1 MDTKLKSNSPNNVAG
16 FLVSMLAIISIAI
29 GILLSYQPVLKYSG
43 LLSQKL
49 RAQRE
54 AGIEEQE
61 DYYKQEFL
69 DVLERSNFV
78 LFWDLVSGKDNTNKQ
93 PTDIFL
99 PDNMKTLQEEDDW
112 YEQKKAFL
120 RNFNEILYRWHNS
133 FYSDT
138 LMHYP
143 LFEYYVLDDTTGNYL
158 TNNYNP
164 IDQLIT
170 ASEEAARLKLQ
181 YPFYLI
187 FQYGEDGALQ
197 IPDYSGFSEE
207 QINNLLLKEK
217 NKEIIKEVR
226 DDSYWYQYC
235 SRINAPVNTTIIYAS
250 QSEKFFYTEGS
261 LRNSLPDPV
270 KDFSEGGFE
279 YVCAFAASLAV
290 LLGLLLPLVKSWG
303 IGRGLMGR
311 IPFEF
316 IFCGIVLIPPF
327 YEGLLSMAY
336 ETVTDFF
343 LINPSQTIFSASVIH
358 IFDYILNFLIW
369 TGVLSIIFISVLSLR
384 QLYVLGLRR
393 YIKERTLTGR
403 IYCFLSGKIKKLFI
417 SLGEVDLTDQSN
429 KAILKALTVNFVIL
443 VILCSIWVI
452 GIAVLVPYSILLFFI
467 LKKYMDDI
475 KKKYSLLLNATRKMA
490 EGNLE
495 TEITENLGVFEPL
508 KEEFSK
514 VQYGFKKAVEEE
526 MKSQR
531 LKTDLITNVSHDLKT
546 PLTAIITYV
555 DLLKNENITPEERK
569 AYIDTLDMKSQRLK
583 RLIEDLFEISKVMS
597 DNITLNMLEIDLAD
611 LIKQVLLELD
621 DKICKSGIE
630 FRLHLPEEKLL
641 LLLDS
646 EKTYRIFENL
656 ITNITKY
663 AMPHSRAYIDME
675 AKEDKVIVI
684 LKNVSAG
691 ELDFNTEEI
700 TERFVRG
707 DQSRNTEGSG
717 LGLAIVKSFV
727 ELQDGDFEIQVDG
740 DLFKA
745 IITWRR

>member
-1 MDTKLKSNSPNNVAG
+1 
-16 FLVSMLAIISIAI
+16 MLAIISIAA
-29 GILLSYQPVLKYSG
+29 GILLSYQPVLHYSN

-54 AGIEEQE
+54 DEIEEQK

-69 DVLERSNFV
+69 KVLERSNFV
-78 LFWDLVSGKDNTNKQ
+78 LYWDLVYGKDNSNMQ
-93 PTDIFL
+93 PTDVFL
-99 PDNMKTLQEEDDW
+99 PDSMKTVREDDDR
-112 YEQKKAFL
+112 YDQKKAFL
-120 RNFNEILYRWHNS
+120 SDFNNTIYRWQNS

-138 LMHYP
+138 LVDYP
-143 LFEYYVLDDTTGNYL
+143 SFEYYVLNTTTGNHL
-158 TNNYNP
+158 TNTYNSIERLLTVP
-164 IDQLIT
+164 
-170 ASEEAARLKLQ
+170 EEGTGTKQQ

-187 FQYGEDGALQ
+187 FQYDEDGSLQ
-197 IPDYSGFSEE
+197 IQDYSGFNEE

-217 NKEIIKEVR
+217 NRDIIKEVM
-226 DDSYWYQYC
+226 DSNYWYQYGIQ
-235 SRINAPVNTTIIYAS
+235 INAPANTTFVYAS
-250 QSEKFFYTEGS
+250 QSEDFFYTKGT
-261 LRNSLPDPV
+261 LQNSLSDPV
-270 KDFSEGGFE
+270 WDFSEGGFE
-279 YVCAFAASLAV
+279 FVCMLAV
-290 LLGLLLPLVKSWG
+290 FLTALLALLLPLVKSWG
-303 IGRGLMGR
+303 VGHGSVSRV
-311 IPFEF
+311 PFEF
-316 IFCGIVLIPPF
+316 IILGIVLLPPF

-336 ETVTDFF
+336 ETTTAFF
-343 LINPSQTIFSASVIH
+343 ITSPSQTIFSSSVIH
-358 IFDYILNFLIW
+358 LLDYILNALIW
-369 TGVLSIIFISVLSLR
+369 IGVLSIIFISVLSLR
-384 QLYVLGLRR
+384 QVYFLGLRR
-393 YIKERTLTGR
+393 YIIERTLTGR
-403 IYCFLSGKIKKLFI
+403 MYHFLSGKIKKLFI
-417 SLGEVDLTDQSN
+417 SLGNVDLTDQSN
-429 KAILKALTVNFVIL
+429 KAILKVLTVNFVIL
-443 VILCSIWVI
+443 VILCSVWVV

-467 LKKYMDDI
+467 LKRYMDDI
-475 KKKYSLLLNATRKMA
+475 KKKYAILLDATRKMA

-495 TEITENLGVFEPL
+495 TAITDNLGVFEPL

-531 LKTDLITNVSHDLKT
+531 MKTDLITNVSHDLKT
-546 PLTAIITYV
+546 PLTAIITYI
-555 DLLKNENITPEERK
+555 DLLKNENITPEERN

-583 RLIEDLFEISKVMS
+583 RLIEDLFEVSKVTS
-597 DNITLNMLEIDLAD
+597 NNITLNMLEIDLTD

-621 DKICKSGIE
+621 DKIHKSEIE
-630 FRLHLPEEKLL
+630 FRLHLPEDKVL

-663 AMPHSRAYIDME
+663 AMPHTRAYIDME

-727 ELQDGDFEIQVDG
+727 ELQGGDFEIQVDG

-745 IITWRR
+745 IIIWIK

>member
-1 MDTKLKSNSPNNVAG
+1 LDTKLKSNSPNNVIG

-54 AGIEEQE
+54 EGIEEQK
-61 DYYKQEFL
+61 DYYKQELL

-78 LFWDLVSGKDNTNKQ
+78 LFWDLASGKDNTNRQ

-99 PDNMKTLQEEDDW
+99 PDNMKNLQEDDNW

-120 RNFNEILYRWHNS
+120 RNFNDILYRWHNS

-138 LMHYP
+138 LRNYP

-158 TNNYNP
+158 TNTYNS
-164 IDQLIT
+164 IERLLT
-170 ASEEAARLKLQ
+170 ASEEVARLKLQ

-187 FQYGEDGALQ
+187 FQYGEDGSLQ

-207 QINNLLLKEK
+207 QINNLLLKEQ
-217 NKEIIKEVR
+217 NKDIIKEVM
-226 DDSYWYQYC
+226 DSSYWHQYC
-235 SRINAPVNTTIIYAS
+235 SLINVPVNTTFVYAS
-250 QSEKFFYTEGS
+250 QSEDFFYTEGS
-261 LRNSLPDPV
+261 RQNSLPDPV

-279 YVCAFAASLAV
+279 YVCVLAASLTA
-290 LLGLLLPLVKSWG
+290 LLALLLPLVKSWG
-303 IGRGLMGR
+303 IGRGLGSR

-316 IFCGIVLIPPF
+316 IFLGIVLIPPS

-343 LINPSQTIFSASVIH
+343 LINPSQTVFSARVIH
-358 IFDYILNFLIW
+358 IFDDILNFAIW

-384 QLYVLGLRR
+384 QLYVLGLGR
-393 YIKERTLTGR
+393 YIKERTITGR
-403 IYCFLSGKIKKLFI
+403 IYHFLAGNIKKLFI
-417 SLGEVDLTDQSN
+417 SLGNVDLTDPSN
-429 KAILKALTVNFVIL
+429 KAILKILTVNFIIL
-443 VILCSIWVI
+443 VILCSIWVA
-452 GIAVLVPYSILLFFI
+452 GIAVLVPYSIMLFFI

-475 KKKYSLLLNATRKMA
+475 KKKYSILLDATRKMA

-495 TEITENLGVFEPL
+495 TAITENLGVFEPL

-531 LKTDLITNVSHDLKT
+531 MKTDLITNVSHDLKT

-555 DLLKNENITPEERK
+555 DLLKNEDITPEERK

-583 RLIEDLFEISKVMS
+583 RLIEDLFEISKVS
-597 DNITLNMLEIDLAD
+597 SNNITFNMMEIDLKD

-621 DKICKSGIE
+621 DKIGKSEIE
-630 FRLHLPEEKLL
+630 FRLHLPEEKVL

-675 AKEDKVIVI
+675 AKEDKVMVI
-684 LKNVSAG
+684 LKNVSAS
-691 ELDFNTEEI
+691 ELDFNMEEI

-707 DQSRNTEGSG
+707 DQSRNTEGAG

-727 ELQDGDFEIQVDG
+727 ELQGGDFEIQVDG

-745 IITWRR
+745 IIIWRK